1 MRVLHFAAY
10 VTIDNYPGFSR
21 STSGYGYMT
30 IDIATAIARRSAEVG
45 VEVLTQANLTPGM
58 DYKGLRLLKHTWK
71 SVLTSMRLQDV
82 VRALKTMVAD
92 KTPLRKLPNILL
104 YHLSVGY
111 FLRMVRNNRYDL
123 IHIHGIDNYTAP
135 VIRACDRYGF
145 RYLVTLHGLNSFN
158 DSIRISAY
166 EKQLEKELLLRA
178 QQHSL
183 PLTVISTG
191 IKTTIV
197 HFLEETIRR
206 DASGD
211 TSGRA
216 AVGKMPPISVIPNAV
231 TERLPA
237 ATSPDLYT
245 TYAIPT
251 GQLILLCVGNLSFNK
266 NQLQV
271 ARAFQLLPDEVK
283 QQLTVL
289 FLGYDTTGG
298 QLEAEINSF
307 NSTAGQPEA
316 EPKSFNSTAGQP
328 EAIRPHR
335 KLIVAGNIPRQ
346 QMAAYYQQAHFNV
359 LASIREGFGMSIIEA
374 LQFGVPTLTF
384 SDLDAV
390 PDVYHPETMVVVD
403 QRTDEALAQGM
414 VELISRKWDKDR
426 ILQQASLFSAGTMA
440 DRYLALYKKL
450 ISPTGDQRPE
460 SATENQ
466 PPISPT
472 GDQGLESA
480 TDNLPPTLP
489 TP

>member
-45 VEVLTQANLTPGM
+45 VEVLTQANLTAGM

-71 SVLTSMRLQDV
+71 SVLTSMRLSDA

-197 HFLEETIRR
+197 HFLEEKIRR

-307 NSTAGQPEA
+307 NPTAGQPEAELNNSNSTAGQPEA
-316 EPKSFNSTAGQP
+316 EPNSFNSSAGQP
-328 EAIRPHR
+328 EMNRLHC

-374 LQFGVPTLTF
+374 LQFGMPTLTF

-426 ILQQASLFSAGTMA
+426 ILQQASLFSAGAMA

-450 ISPTGDQRPE
+450 TSPTGDQR
-460 SATENQ
+460 
-466 PPISPT
+466 
-472 GDQGLESA
+472 LESA
-480 TDNLPPTLP
+480 TDNLPPTSP

>member
-71 SVLTSMRLQDV
+71 SVLTSMRLSDA

-216 AVGKMPPISVIPNAV
+216 AMGKMPPISVIPNAV
-231 TERLPA
+231 SEVVPA

-245 TYAIPT
+245 TYAIPP

-307 NSTAGQPEA
+307 NFTAGQPEAELNNSNSTAGQPEA
-316 EPKSFNSTAGQP
+316 EPNSFNSSAGQP
-328 EAIRPHR
+328 EIIRPHR

-374 LQFGVPTLTF
+374 LQYGVPTLTF

-450 ISPTGDQRPE
+450 ISPTGDQK
-460 SATENQ
+460 
-466 PPISPT
+466 
-472 GDQGLESA
+472 LESA
-480 TDNLPPTLP
+480 TDNLPPTSP